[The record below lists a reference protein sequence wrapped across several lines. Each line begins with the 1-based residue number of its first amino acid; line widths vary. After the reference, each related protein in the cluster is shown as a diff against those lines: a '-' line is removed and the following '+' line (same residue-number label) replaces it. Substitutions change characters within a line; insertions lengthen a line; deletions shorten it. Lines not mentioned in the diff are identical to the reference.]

1 VLLISKIIIHI
12 NGAWKLSSKVI
23 IHIHGAG
30 KSSSIAMVVK
40 IIIHINGAQ
49 KFIIFI
55 NRFIIQIL
63 STTSMVHRNVSSR
76 FIIHSNGAQAAYQ
89 ESSLCCLEPWSSS
102 SQEKSPADASSIV
115 MIL

>member
-1 VLLISKIIIHI
+1 MIQNYHSHQWRLETIIQSYHSFPWCWKIIIY
-12 NGAWKLSSKVI
+12 
-23 IHIHGAG
+23 
-30 KSSSIAMVVK
+30 IAMVVK

-55 NRFIIQIL
+55 NIFIIQIL
-63 STTSMVHRNVSSR
+63 STTSMVHRNVSSK
-76 FIIHSNGAQAAYQ
+76 FIIHSNGAQTAYQ
-89 ESSLCCLEPWSSS
+89 ESSLCCQEPWSSS

>member
-1 VLLISKIIIHI
+1 LKTIIQNYHSYNVAHKLSSKIIIHI

-40 IIIHINGAQ
+40 IIIHINVGQ

-55 NRFIIQIL
+55 NKFIIQSYHPHQWCSSCVSREL
-63 STTSMVHRNVSSR
+63 SLLP
-76 FIIHSNGAQAAYQ
+76 GALELKLARE
-89 ESSLCCLEPWSSS
+89 ESG
-102 SQEKSPADASSIV
+102 
-115 MIL
+115 